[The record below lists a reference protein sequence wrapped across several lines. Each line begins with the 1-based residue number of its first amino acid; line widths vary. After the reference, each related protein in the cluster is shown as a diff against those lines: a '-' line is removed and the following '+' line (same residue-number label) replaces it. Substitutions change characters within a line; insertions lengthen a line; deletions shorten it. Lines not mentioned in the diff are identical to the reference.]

1 MLLKTGMPSAG
12 HPVPVIGLQFG
23 DEKGRVPTS
32 VIPFG
37 PTVPLKHV
45 GLPPGVPLY
54 GNTSPAQLIE
64 GTLNGW
70 GGSADKVGA
79 AGITVPGG
87 IKYELSSPNGPQ
99 PKPRLARPRQVWMF
113 PEFRSRDANSRCAWV
128 PTYATRNTI
137 ALPNWRSSVKLY
149 WSA

>member
-12 HPVPVIGLQFG
+12 HPVPVIGLQLG
-23 DEKGRVPTS
+23 DEEGRVPTS

-54 GNTSPAQLIE
+54 GNTSPAQAID
-64 GTLNGW
+64 GTLNGCS
-70 GGSADKVGA
+70 GSADRLGS

-87 IKYELSSPNGPQ
+87 MKYKLSSPNGPQ
-99 PKPRLARPRQVWMF
+99 PKPKFARPRQVWIFAAFM
-113 PEFRSRDANSRCAWV
+113 SRDAN
-128 PTYATRNTI
+128 
-137 ALPNWRSSVKLY
+137 K
-149 WSA
+149 